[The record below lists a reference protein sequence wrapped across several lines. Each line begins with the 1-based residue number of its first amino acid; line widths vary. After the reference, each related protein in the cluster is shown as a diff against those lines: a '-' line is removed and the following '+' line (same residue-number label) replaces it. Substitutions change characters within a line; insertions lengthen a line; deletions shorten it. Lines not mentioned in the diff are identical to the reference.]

1 MGQPGLMGIFSSLE
15 DLLAAL
21 RSARK
26 AEMKISTVFS
36 PTPHHEIQEILGVKA
51 SPVRI
56 ATLLGGIAGVLIG
69 LSLAAYAH
77 LRWNL
82 ITGGKPVLAWIPFCV
97 IAFEFCILVG
107 FLSTLVTMFIAN
119 HMPRFV
125 IPDHY
130 DPRFTEDR
138 FGLLIVCGEGN
149 REKAAALLLQA
160 GVEEIREIGDAEMG
174 NEKLTRK
181 QAKRILGE

>member
-1 MGQPGLMGIFSSLE
+1 VKRVSERKGFKKIMGETGVIGIFSSLD

-21 RSARK
+21 RAARK
-26 AEMKISTVFS
+26 ADLKIRTVFS
-36 PTPHHEIQEILGVKA
+36 PIPHHTIQEILGMKR

-56 ATLLGGIAGVLIG
+56 ATLFGGIAGILIG
-69 LSLAAYAH
+69 LSFAIYAH

-82 ITGGKPVLAWIPFCV
+82 ITSGKPILAWVPFTV

-107 FLSTLVTMFIAN
+107 FLSALVTMFIAN
-119 HMPRFV
+119 RMPRFI

-138 FGLLIVCGEGN
+138 FGLLISCGEGEW
-149 REKAAALLLQA
+149 EKAAALLRQA
-160 GVEEIREIGDAEMG
+160 GVEEIREIGNAG
-174 NEKLTRK
+174 T
-181 QAKRILGE
+181 GG